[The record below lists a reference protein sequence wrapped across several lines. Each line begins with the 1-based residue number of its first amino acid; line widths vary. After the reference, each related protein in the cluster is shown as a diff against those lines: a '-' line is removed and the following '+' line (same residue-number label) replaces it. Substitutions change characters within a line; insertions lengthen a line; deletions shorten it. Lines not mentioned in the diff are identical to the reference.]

1 MLSLWVFITALL
13 AGGFGS
19 MCGLGGG
26 IFIVPILSV
35 VLGVDLKVAI
45 AASAICVVVNSLSG
59 TGVYLRAHMVHI
71 KLGLLL
77 QITTTL
83 GAIVG
88 GLLVVYAPVHLL
100 KGGFAILLYAMI
112 ASMIR
117 KPDARP
123 PSASASAD
131 RLGLQSSYKDPA
143 LDTTITYTPDALL
156 PGMVL
161 SSAAGLV
168 SGLLGIGGGAVQ
180 VPLMNTIM
188 RVPLKASAATS
199 TFMVGITASV
209 SALIYYS
216 SGLVDATITIPAIV
230 GILIGSQTG
239 ARLGRN
245 VPTAILQSVL
255 IVVLIILATAILL
268 EAVGFLD

>member
-19 MCGLGGG
+19 MVGLGGG

-77 QITTTL
+77 QITTTI

-100 KGGFAILLYAMI
+100 KAGFAIILYAMI

-117 KPDARP
+117 KPDPKP
-123 PSASASAD
+123 PSEAAKAD
-131 RLGLQSSYKDPA
+131 RLGLKSSYEDPA
-143 LDTTITYTPDALL
+143 LGTTVTYTPEAIV
-156 PGMVL
+156 PGMFF
-161 SSAAGLV
+161 STAAGLV

-180 VPLMNTIM
+180 VPLMNTVM
-188 RVPLKASAATS
+188 GVPLKASSATS

-216 SGLVDATITIPAIV
+216 SGLVDATVTVPAIIGV
-230 GILIGSQTG
+230 LLGSQTG
-239 ARLGRN
+239 ARLGRT
-245 VPTAILQSVL
+245 VPTAILQAVL